1 MTEVV
6 VNQHSQVVKNTV
18 VSLIYVLRNQRG
30 EIFEYR
36 DLPVSYVHGSGADL
50 FPKIE
55 QALEGRR
62 VGDRV
67 QVELT
72 PADAFGDHDP
82 KLTFTDDIENVPPE
96 LRQLGKEFEAQNAKG
111 ESIVFVVTRIEDS
124 KLTVDANHP
133 LAGQTITF
141 EVTVKDIRAATP
153 EEIRNGRP
161 AGDLPTLQ

>member
-1 MTEVV
+1 MTTVV
-6 VNQHSQVVKNTV
+6 TKNKV
-18 VSLIYVLRNQRG
+18 VSLIYVVRNEKG

-55 QALEGRR
+55 QALEGRA

-67 QVELT
+67 AVQLT

-82 KLTFTDDIENVPPE
+82 KLTFTDDIENAPPE
-96 LRQLGKEFEAQNAKG
+96 LRRVGAEFEAQNAKG
-111 ESIVFVVTRIEDS
+111 ESIMLTVTRIEGD
-124 KLTVDANHP
+124 KITVDANHP
-133 LAGQTITF
+133 LAGQTISF
-141 EVTVKDIRAATP
+141 EVTVQDIRDATP

>member
-1 MTEVV
+1 MTAVV
-6 VNQHSQVVKNTV
+6 AKNKV
-18 VSLIYVLRNQRG
+18 VSLIYVVRNQKG

-55 QALEGRR
+55 QALEGHA

-67 QVELT
+67 AVQLT
-72 PADAFGDHDP
+72 PADAFGDRDP
-82 KLTFTDDIENVPPE
+82 KLSFTDDIENAPPE
-96 LRQLGKEFEAQNAKG
+96 LRRVGAEFEAQNAKG
-111 ESIVFVVTRIEDS
+111 ESIMLTVTRIDGD
-124 KLTVDANHP
+124 KITVDANHP
-133 LAGQTITF
+133 LAGQNISF
-141 EVTVKDIRAATP
+141 EVTVRDIRDATP

>member
-1 MTEVV
+1 MTAVV
-6 VNQHSQVVKNTV
+6 AKNKV
-18 VSLIYVLRNQRG
+18 VSLIYVVRNQKG

-55 QALEGRR
+55 QALEGRA

-67 QVELT
+67 AVQLT
-72 PADAFGDHDP
+72 PADAFGDRDP
-82 KLTFTDDIENVPPE
+82 KLSFTDDIENAPPE
-96 LRQLGKEFEAQNAKG
+96 LRRVGAEFEAQNAKG
-111 ESIVFVVTRIEDS
+111 ESIMLTVTRIDGD
-124 KLTVDANHP
+124 KITVDANHP
-133 LAGQTITF
+133 LAGQNISF
-141 EVTVKDIRAATP
+141 EVTVRDIRDATP

>member
-1 MTEVV
+1 MTAVV
-6 VNQHSQVVKNTV
+6 AKNKV
-18 VSLIYVLRNQRG
+18 VSLIYMVRNEKG

-55 QALEGRR
+55 QALEGRA

-67 QVELT
+67 AVQLT
-72 PADAFGDHDP
+72 PADAFGDRDP
-82 KLTFTDDIENVPPE
+82 KLTFTDDIENAPPE
-96 LRQLGKEFEAQNAKG
+96 LRRIGAEFEAQNAKG
-111 ESIVFVVTRIEDS
+111 ESIMLTVTRIEGD
-124 KLTVDANHP
+124 KITVDANHP
-133 LAGQTITF
+133 LAGQNISF
-141 EVTVKDIRAATP
+141 EVTVQDIRDATP

>member
-1 MTEVV
+1 MTAVV
-6 VNQHSQVVKNTV
+6 AKNKV
-18 VSLIYVLRNQRG
+18 VSLIYVVRNQKG

-55 QALEGRR
+55 QALEGRA

-67 QVELT
+67 AVQLT
-72 PADAFGDHDP
+72 PADAFGDRDP
-82 KLTFTDDIENVPPE
+82 KLSFTDDIENAPPE
-96 LRQLGKEFEAQNAKG
+96 LRRIGAEFEAQNAKG
-111 ESIVFVVTRIEDS
+111 ESIVLTVTRIEGD
-124 KLTVDANHP
+124 KITVDANHP
-133 LAGQTITF
+133 LAGQNISF
-141 EVTVKDIRAATP
+141 EVTVQDIRDATP

>member
-1 MTEVV
+1 MTAVV
-6 VNQHSQVVKNTV
+6 AKNKV
-18 VSLIYVLRNQRG
+18 VSLIYVVRNEKG

-55 QALEGRR
+55 QALEGRA

-67 QVELT
+67 AVQLT
-72 PADAFGDHDP
+72 PADAFGDRDP
-82 KLTFTDDIENVPPE
+82 KLSFTDDIENAPPE
-96 LRQLGKEFEAQNAKG
+96 LRRIGAEFEAQNAKG
-111 ESIVFVVTRIEDS
+111 ESIVLTVTRIEGD
-124 KLTVDANHP
+124 KITVDANHP
-133 LAGQTITF
+133 LAGQNISF
-141 EVTVKDIRAATP
+141 EVTVQDIRDATP

>member
-1 MTEVV
+1 MTAVV
-6 VNQHSQVVKNTV
+6 AKNKV
-18 VSLIYVLRNQRG
+18 VSLIYVVRNQKG

-55 QALEGRR
+55 QALEGRA

-67 QVELT
+67 AVQLT
-72 PADAFGDHDP
+72 PADAFGDRDP
-82 KLTFTDDIENVPPE
+82 KLSFTDDIENAPPE
-96 LRQLGKEFEAQNAKG
+96 LRRVGAEFEAQNAKG
-111 ESIVFVVTRIEDS
+111 ESIMLTVTRIEGD
-124 KLTVDANHP
+124 KITVDANHP
-133 LAGQTITF
+133 LAGQNISF
-141 EVTVKDIRAATP
+141 EVTVQDIRDATP